1 MIKHQYSNL
10 GTRLRHLIQLLD
22 GDVSESYSILGI
34 DNYKPRYTSVFRAL
48 IQNKVMSI
56 KKLTEWVNVSQP
68 AITQTVNEME
78 KRGLITRLETDDA
91 RERKIRLTAEGLA
104 LVPKLEVQW
113 QATVAAANSLEK
125 ELPNSL
131 IDTVNAAI
139 DALEKESFKQRMA
152 IDITENSQT

>member
-1 MIKHQYSNL
+1 MTKHQYSNL
-10 GTRLRHLIQLLD
+10 GTRLRHLIQQLD

-48 IQNKVMSI
+48 IQNKAMSI
-56 KKLTEWVNVSQP
+56 KKLTELINVSQP

-78 KRGLITRLETDDA
+78 KRRLITRLDSDDA
-91 RERKIRLTAEGLA
+91 RERKITLTAEGLA
-104 LVPKLEVQW
+104 LIPKLEAQW

-139 DALEKESFKQRMA
+139 DALAKESFKKRMA
-152 IDITENSQT
+152 IDITEKYQK

>member
-1 MIKHQYSNL
+1 MKKHQYSNL